1 MFNRD
6 RSIEEMIDSV
16 FNNDDDEIKT
26 NLDEDSITEEYYKAV
41 NELEKYKISSLF
53 VNKFCTSEEAER
65 FEDLYQVSLEK
76 KLDMSILD
84 SFFLKFSNN
93 LKKYK
98 ILYKAFKKDE
108 EKLLKSDTKI
118 EVKVPKQKIILK
130 EYVNSLSD
138 IITKLEKAIEELID
152 ITDKVTDKDKKIPNE
167 SKIKEIKKLFETA
180 IDSFKKIKYI
190 EIDYEIKELT
200 YKEYIDQSGMELYN
214 LISPEN
220 EIVLRSIKKL
230 CNLNSHLYASSM
242 SKNEYLFYILNL
254 IIVGFSASLGII
266 ALIINS
272 MLFGKDRKKRM
283 LNLKTIKTLIK
294 VLEISIKSYISLLDG
309 FSNNVKKY
317 VEKI

>member
-65 FEDLYQVSLEK
+65 FEDSYFSLEK

-108 EKLLKSDTKI
+108 EKLLKSDIKI

-138 IITKLEKAIEELID
+138 IITKLEKAIEELVNTTD
-152 ITDKVTDKDKKIPNE
+152 IGEKIPNKSE
-167 SKIKEIKKLFETA
+167 IDKIKKLFETA

-200 YKEYIDQSGMELYN
+200 YKEYIDQSGIELYN
-214 LISPEN
+214 LISPIN
-220 EIVLRSIKKL
+220 EIFLSSIKKL
-230 CNLNSHLYASSM
+230 NRLNKRLIKTSTSKFETIFNIM
-242 SKNEYLFYILNL
+242 SLIMIPFGFGILA
-254 IIVGFSASLGII
+254 F
-266 ALIINS
+266 IINRL
-272 MLFGKDRKKRM
+272 LFRKNRKKRK
-283 LNLKTIKTLIK
+283 LNYKTIKSLIK
-294 VLEISIKSYISLLDG
+294 ILKISIKSYISLLDG

-317 VEKI
+317 VKKYKI

>member
-65 FEDLYQVSLEK
+65 FEDSYFSLEK
-76 KLDMSILD
+76 KLDMNILD

-138 IITKLEKAIEELID
+138 IITKLEKAIEELVNTTD
-152 ITDKVTDKDKKIPNE
+152 IGEKIPNKSE
-167 SKIKEIKKLFETA
+167 IDKIKKLFETA

-200 YKEYIDQSGMELYN
+200 YKEYIDQSGIELYN
-214 LISPEN
+214 LISPIN
-220 EIVLRSIKKL
+220 EIFLSSIKKL
-230 CNLNSHLYASSM
+230 NRLNKRLIKTSTSKFETIFNIM
-242 SKNEYLFYILNL
+242 SLIMIPFGFGILA
-254 IIVGFSASLGII
+254 F
-266 ALIINS
+266 IINRL
-272 MLFGKDRKKRM
+272 LFRKNRKKRK
-283 LNLKTIKTLIK
+283 LNYKTIKSLIK
-294 VLEISIKSYISLLDG
+294 ILKISIKSYISLLDG

-317 VEKI
+317 VKKYKI

>member
-76 KLDMSILD
+76 KLDMNILD

-138 IITKLEKAIEELID
+138 IITKLEKAIEELVNTTD
-152 ITDKVTDKDKKIPNE
+152 IGEKIPNKSE
-167 SKIKEIKKLFETA
+167 IDKIKKLFETA

-200 YKEYIDQSGMELYN
+200 YKEYIDQSGIELYN
-214 LISPEN
+214 LISPIN
-220 EIVLRSIKKL
+220 EIFLSSIKKL
-230 CNLNSHLYASSM
+230 NRLNKRLIKTSTSKFETIFNIM
-242 SKNEYLFYILNL
+242 SLIMIPFGFGILA
-254 IIVGFSASLGII
+254 F
-266 ALIINS
+266 IINRL
-272 MLFGKDRKKRM
+272 LFRKNRKKRK
-283 LNLKTIKTLIK
+283 LNYKTIKSLIK
-294 VLEISIKSYISLLDG
+294 ILKISIKSYISLLDG

-317 VEKI
+317 VKKYKI

>member
-53 VNKFCTSEEAER
+53 INKFCTSEEAER
-65 FEDLYQVSLEK
+65 FEDSYFSLEK
-76 KLDMSILD
+76 KLDMNILD
-84 SFFLKFSNN
+84 SFFLKFSDN

-108 EKLLKSDTKI
+108 EKLLKSDIKI
-118 EVKVPKQKIILK
+118 KVKVPKQKIILK
-130 EYVNSLSD
+130 EYVNSFSD

-152 ITDKVTDKDKKIPNE
+152 ITGVSEKIPNRSE
-167 SKIKEIKKLFETA
+167 ISKIKKLFETA

-200 YKEYIDQSGMELYN
+200 YKEYIDQSGIELYN

-230 CNLNSHLYASSM
+230 NKLNNRLFRSSI
-242 SKNEYLFYILNL
+242 SRFE
-254 IIVGFSASLGII
+254 IIFAIMGLVLAPFGVGIVNFIIHSL
-266 ALIINS
+266 
-272 MLFGKDRKKRM
+272 LFGKDIKKRK
-283 LNLKTIKTLIK
+283 LNWNTITILIK
-294 VLEISIKSYISLLDG
+294 ILKISIKSYISLLDG

>member
-65 FEDLYQVSLEK
+65 FEDSYFSLEK
-76 KLDMSILD
+76 KLDMNILD

-108 EKLLKSDTKI
+108 EKLLKSDIKI

-138 IITKLEKAIEELID
+138 IITKLEKAIEELVNTTD
-152 ITDKVTDKDKKIPNE
+152 IGEKIPNKSE
-167 SKIKEIKKLFETA
+167 IDKIKKLFETA

-200 YKEYIDQSGMELYN
+200 YKEYIDQSGIELYN
-214 LISPEN
+214 LISPIN
-220 EIVLRSIKKL
+220 EIFLSSIKKL
-230 CNLNSHLYASSM
+230 NRLNKRLIKTSTSKFETIFNIM
-242 SKNEYLFYILNL
+242 SLIMIPFGFGILA
-254 IIVGFSASLGII
+254 F
-266 ALIINS
+266 IINRL
-272 MLFGKDRKKRM
+272 LFRKNRKKRK
-283 LNLKTIKTLIK
+283 LNYKTIKSLIK
-294 VLEISIKSYISLLDG
+294 ILKISIKSYISVLDG

-317 VEKI
+317 VKKYKI

>member
-16 FNNDDDEIKT
+16 FNNDDEIKT

-65 FEDLYQVSLEK
+65 FEDSYFSLEK
-76 KLDMSILD
+76 KLDMNILD

-108 EKLLKSDTKI
+108 EKLLKSDIKI

-138 IITKLEKAIEELID
+138 IITKLEKAIEELVNTTD
-152 ITDKVTDKDKKIPNE
+152 IGEKIPNKSE
-167 SKIKEIKKLFETA
+167 IDKIKKLFETA

-200 YKEYIDQSGMELYN
+200 YKEYIDQSGIELYN
-214 LISPEN
+214 LISPIN
-220 EIVLRSIKKL
+220 EIFLSSIKKL
-230 CNLNSHLYASSM
+230 NRLNKRLIKTSTSKFETIFNIM
-242 SKNEYLFYILNL
+242 SLIMIPFGFGILA
-254 IIVGFSASLGII
+254 F
-266 ALIINS
+266 IINRL
-272 MLFGKDRKKRM
+272 LFRKNRKKRK
-283 LNLKTIKTLIK
+283 LNYKTIKSLIK
-294 VLEISIKSYISLLDG
+294 ILKISIKSYISLLDG

-317 VEKI
+317 VKKYKI

>member
-16 FNNDDDEIKT
+16 FNNDDEIKT

-65 FEDLYQVSLEK
+65 FEDSYFSLEK

-138 IITKLEKAIEELID
+138 IITKLERAIEELID
-152 ITDKVTDKDKKIPNE
+152 ITNIGEKIPNRSE
-167 SKIKEIKKLFETA
+167 ISKIKKLFETA

-214 LISPEN
+214 LISPVN
-220 EIVLRSIKKL
+220 EIFLRSIKKL
-230 CNLNSHLYASSM
+230 KKLNNRLFRSSI
-242 SKNEYLFYILNL
+242 SKFEIIFSIMGLILGPFGG
-254 IIVGFSASLGII
+254 IVGV
-266 ALIINS
+266 IINNL
-272 MLFGKDRKKRM
+272 LFGKDRKKR
-283 LNLKTIKTLIK
+283 NFNWETIKSLIK
-294 VLEISIKSYISLLDG
+294 ILKISIKSYISVLDG

-317 VEKI
+317 VKKI

>member
-65 FEDLYQVSLEK
+65 FEDSYFSLEK
-76 KLDMSILD
+76 KLDMNILD

-108 EKLLKSDTKI
+108 EKLLKSDIKI

-138 IITKLEKAIEELID
+138 IITKLEKAIEELVNTTD
-152 ITDKVTDKDKKIPNE
+152 IGEKIPNKSE
-167 SKIKEIKKLFETA
+167 IDKIKKLFETA

-200 YKEYIDQSGMELYN
+200 YKEYIDQSGIELYN
-214 LISPEN
+214 LISPIN
-220 EIVLRSIKKL
+220 EIFLSSIKKL
-230 CNLNSHLYASSM
+230 NRLNKRLIKTSTSKFETIFNIM
-242 SKNEYLFYILNL
+242 SLIMIPFGFGILA
-254 IIVGFSASLGII
+254 F
-266 ALIINS
+266 IINRL
-272 MLFGKDRKKRM
+272 LFRKNRKKRK
-283 LNLKTIKTLIK
+283 LNYKTIKSLIK
-294 VLEISIKSYISLLDG
+294 ILKISIKSYISLLDG

-317 VEKI
+317 VKKYKI

>member
-65 FEDLYQVSLEK
+65 FEDSYFSLEK

-138 IITKLEKAIEELID
+138 IITKLEKAIEELVNTTD
-152 ITDKVTDKDKKIPNE
+152 IGEKIPNKSE
-167 SKIKEIKKLFETA
+167 IDKIKKLFETA

-200 YKEYIDQSGMELYN
+200 YKEYIDQSGIELYN
-214 LISPEN
+214 LISPIN
-220 EIVLRSIKKL
+220 EIFLSSIKKL
-230 CNLNSHLYASSM
+230 NRLNKRLIKTSTSKFETIFNIM
-242 SKNEYLFYILNL
+242 SLIMIPFGFGILA
-254 IIVGFSASLGII
+254 F
-266 ALIINS
+266 IINRL
-272 MLFGKDRKKRM
+272 LFRKNRKKRK
-283 LNLKTIKTLIK
+283 LNYKTIKSLIK
-294 VLEISIKSYISLLDG
+294 ILKISIKSYISLLDG

-317 VEKI
+317 VKKYKI

>member
-16 FNNDDDEIKT
+16 FNDDDEIKT

-65 FEDLYQVSLEK
+65 FEDSYFSLEK

-152 ITDKVTDKDKKIPNE
+152 ITNIGEKIPNRSE
-167 SKIKEIKKLFETA
+167 ISKIKKLFETA

-214 LISPEN
+214 LISPVN
-220 EIVLRSIKKL
+220 EIFLRSIKKL
-230 CNLNSHLYASSM
+230 KKLNNRLFRSSI
-242 SKNEYLFYILNL
+242 SKFEIIFSIMGLILGPFGG
-254 IIVGFSASLGII
+254 IVGV
-266 ALIINS
+266 IINNL
-272 MLFGKDRKKRM
+272 LFGKDRKKR
-283 LNLKTIKTLIK
+283 NFNWETIKSLIK
-294 VLEISIKSYISLLDG
+294 ILKISIKSYISVLDG

-317 VEKI
+317 VKKI

>member
-16 FNNDDDEIKT
+16 FNNDDDDEIKT

-65 FEDLYQVSLEK
+65 FEDSYFSLEK

-138 IITKLEKAIEELID
+138 IITKLERAIEELID
-152 ITDKVTDKDKKIPNE
+152 ITNIGEKIPNRSE
-167 SKIKEIKKLFETA
+167 ISKIKKLFETA

-220 EIVLRSIKKL
+220 ETILRSIKKL
-230 CNLNSHLYASSM
+230 CNLNNHLYASSM
-242 SKNEYLFYILNL
+242 SKFETIFTLIGLILGPFGG
-254 IIVGFSASLGII
+254 IVGV
-266 ALIINS
+266 IINTL
-272 MLFGKDRKKRM
+272 LFGKDRKKRN
-283 LNLKTIKTLIK
+283 LNWETINSLIK
-294 VLEISIKSYISLLDG
+294 ILKISIKSYISVLDG

-317 VEKI
+317 VKEI

>member
-16 FNNDDDEIKT
+16 FNNDDEIKT

-65 FEDLYQVSLEK
+65 FEDSYFSLEK

-138 IITKLEKAIEELID
+138 IITKLERAIEELID
-152 ITDKVTDKDKKIPNE
+152 ITNIGEKIPNRSE
-167 SKIKEIKKLFETA
+167 ISKIKKLFETA

-214 LISPEN
+214 LISPVN
-220 EIVLRSIKKL
+220 EIFLRSIKKL
-230 CNLNSHLYASSM
+230 KKLNNRLFRSSI
-242 SKNEYLFYILNL
+242 SKFEIIFSIMGLILGPFGG
-254 IIVGFSASLGII
+254 IVGV
-266 ALIINS
+266 IINNL
-272 MLFGKDRKKRM
+272 LFGKDRKKR
-283 LNLKTIKTLIK
+283 NFNWETIKSLIK
-294 VLEISIKSYISLLDG
+294 ILKFSIKSYISVLDG

-317 VEKI
+317 VKKI